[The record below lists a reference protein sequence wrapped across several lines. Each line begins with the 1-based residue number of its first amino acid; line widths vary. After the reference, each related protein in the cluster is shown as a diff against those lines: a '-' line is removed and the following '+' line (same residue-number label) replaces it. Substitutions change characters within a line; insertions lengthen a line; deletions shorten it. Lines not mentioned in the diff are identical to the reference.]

1 MRTRLLL
8 GALGVALLAACGAP
22 HPTGGGGGSPANPRD
37 VASVQLFNSGLG
49 DLTFHIPLFPGDTLR
64 VEVRMYAANGSQIMS
79 VTGGEELAFMFSPP
93 TLASSA
99 PVNGE
104 SLVRDVTSS
113 APAGTPGTLEVA
125 LHFPADLST
134 KTFGPFDV
142 LVH

>member
-1 MRTRLLL
+1 MRTRLPL

-22 HPTGGGGGSPANPRD
+22 HPTGGGSPADPRD
-37 VASVQLFNSGLG
+37 VASVRLFNSGLG
-49 DLTFHIPLFPGDTLR
+49 DLTLHIPLFPGDTLR
-64 VEVRMYAANGSQIMS
+64 VDVRMYAANGSQIMS
-79 VTGGEELAFMFSPP
+79 VTGGEELDFTFSPS

-99 PVNGE
+99 PVAGDP
-104 SLVRDVTSS
+104 LVRDVTST
-113 APAGTPGTLEVA
+113 APPATSGTLEVA

>member
-1 MRTRLLL
+1 MRTRLL
-8 GALGVALLAACGAP
+8 GVAFLAACGAP
-22 HPTGGGGGSPANPRD
+22 HPTAGGSPANPQD

-64 VEVRMYAANGSQIMS
+64 VEVRMYAADGSQIMS
-79 VTGGEELAFMFSPP
+79 VTGGEELDFTFSPP
-93 TLASSA
+93 ALASST

-104 SLVRDVTSS
+104 SLVRDVSSS

>member
-1 MRTRLLL
+1 MRIRLLL

-22 HPTGGGGGSPANPRD
+22 HPTGGGSPANPQD
-37 VASVQLFNSGLG
+37 VASVRLFNSGLG

-64 VEVRMYAANGSQIMS
+64 VEVRMYAADGSQIMS
-79 VTGGEELAFMFSPP
+79 VSGGEELAFTFTPP
-93 TLASSA
+93 TLASST

-113 APAGTPGTLEVA
+113 ASAGTPGTLQVA
-125 LHFPADLST
+125 LHFPADQST

>member
-8 GALGVALLAACGAP
+8 GALGVALLAACGAL
-22 HPTGGGGGSPANPRD
+22 HPTGGGSPANPQD

-64 VEVRMYAANGSQIMS
+64 VEVRMYAADGSQIMS
-79 VTGGEELAFMFSPP
+79 VTGGEELAFTFSPP
-93 TLASSA
+93 TLASST

-125 LHFPADLST
+125 LHFPADQSA

>member
-1 MRTRLLL
+1 
-8 GALGVALLAACGAP
+8 
-22 HPTGGGGGSPANPRD
+22 
-37 VASVQLFNSGLG
+37 
-49 DLTFHIPLFPGDTLR
+49 
-64 VEVRMYAANGSQIMS
+64 MYAANGSQIKS
-79 VTGGEELAFMFSPP
+79 VTGGEELAFTFSPP
-93 TLASSA
+93 TLASST

-104 SLVRDVTSS
+104 SPVRDVTSS

>member
-1 MRTRLLL
+1 MRTRLPL

-22 HPTGGGGGSPANPRD
+22 HPTGGGSPADPRD
-37 VASVQLFNSGLG
+37 VASVRLFNSGLG

-64 VEVRMYAANGSQIMS
+64 VDVRMYAANGTQIMS
-79 VTGGEELAFMFSPP
+79 VTGGEELDFTFSPS
-93 TLASSA
+93 TLASSTA
-99 PVNGE
+99 IAGE
-104 SLVRDVTSS
+104 PLVRDVTST
-113 APAGTPGTLEVA
+113 APPATSGTLEVA

>member
-1 MRTRLLL
+1 MRTRLP
-8 GALGVALLAACGAP
+8 LGVLGLVLLAACGAP
-22 HPTGGGGGSPANPRD
+22 NPTGGGSPADPQD
-37 VASVQLFNSGLG
+37 VASVRLFNSGLG

-79 VTGGEELAFMFSPP
+79 VAGGAELAFTFSPS
-93 TLASSA
+93 TLASST

-125 LHFPADLST
+125 LHFPADAST

>member
-1 MRTRLLL
+1 MRTRLPL
-8 GALGVALLAACGAP
+8 AAFGVVLLAACGGS
-22 HPTGGGGGSPANPRD
+22 HPTGGGSPANPQD
-37 VASVQLFNSGLG
+37 VASVRLFNSGLG
-49 DLTFHIPLFPGDTLR
+49 DLTFHMPLFPGDTLR

-79 VTGGEELAFMFSPP
+79 VAGGEELAFTFSPS

-125 LHFPADLST
+125 LHFPADAST

>member
-1 MRTRLLL
+1 MRTRLPL

-22 HPTGGGGGSPANPRD
+22 HPTGGGSPADPRD
-37 VASVQLFNSGLG
+37 VASVRLFNSGLG

-64 VEVRMYAANGSQIMS
+64 VDVRMYAANGSQIMS
-79 VTGGEELAFMFSPP
+79 VTGGEELDFTFSPS
-93 TLASSA
+93 TLASSTA
-99 PVNGE
+99 IAGE
-104 SLVRDVTSS
+104 PLVRDVTST
-113 APAGTPGTLEVA
+113 APPATSGTLEVA

>member
-1 MRTRLLL
+1 MRTRLPL

-22 HPTGGGGGSPANPRD
+22 HPTGAGSPADPRD
-37 VASVQLFNSGLG
+37 VASVRLFNSGLG
-49 DLTFHIPLFPGDTLR
+49 DLTLHIPLFPGDTLR
-64 VEVRMYAANGSQIMS
+64 VDVRMYAANGSQIMS
-79 VTGGEELAFMFSPP
+79 VTGGEELDFTFSPS

-99 PVNGE
+99 PVAGDP
-104 SLVRDVTSS
+104 LVRDVTST
-113 APAGTPGTLEVA
+113 APPATSGTLEVA

>member
-1 MRTRLLL
+1 MRAGLC
-8 GALGVALLAACGAP
+8 GVLGVALLTGCGAP
-22 HPTGGGGGSPANPRD
+22 HPTSGGSPANPQN
-37 VASVQLFNSGLG
+37 VASVRLFNSGLG
-49 DLTFHIPLFPGDTLR
+49 DLTFHVPLFPGDTLR

-79 VTGGEELAFMFSPP
+79 VTGGEELDFTFSPP
-93 TLASSA
+93 TLASSM

-104 SLVRDVTSS
+104 SLVRDITSS

-125 LHFPADLST
+125 LHFPGDLST